1 MADLPAGR
9 HAIAELSEVIAGI
22 ARGSLG
28 AKVAA
33 ERIRAVATVLVGED
47 EEPEAAGPTTAEETA
62 TIGRVIDFWRTTC
75 NHPHAKATPERK
87 AKVRAR
93 LRDGYS
99 ENTIKRAIRGCARSD
114 FHTGKNED
122 GRRYDELTLI
132 LRNGSK
138 LEQFVGY
145 DGGGEHETTSPAQAA
160 SLEQVAALEKEIAT
174 ALSEGDEERYAR
186 VNTRLR
192 DLRGPHEQPVDAKDR
207 RRHG

>member
-1 MADLPAGR
+1 MNSGR
-9 HAIAELSEVIAGI
+9 HAIAELAEVIAGI

-28 AKVAA
+28 AHAAA
-33 ERIRAVATVLVGED
+33 ERLRAVATSLVGE
-47 EEPEAAGPTTAEETA
+47 EPEPEAAGPTTAEETA

-75 NHPHAKATPERK
+75 NHPNAKATPERK
-87 AKVRAR
+87 AKIRAR

-99 ENTIKRAIRGCARSD
+99 EATLKRAIRGCARSD

-122 GRRYDELTLI
+122 GRTYSELTLI

-138 LEQFVGY
+138 VEQFVGY
-145 DGGGEHETTSPAQAA
+145 DRGGEHESTTPAQAA
-160 SLEQVAALEKEIAT
+160 NAEQIAQLEKEIAV
-174 ALSEGDEERYAR
+174 ALSEGDDDGYQRA
-186 VNTRLR
+186 NARLR